1 MDCIDH
7 GVTENQ
13 TQLSDLHFHFHKEQ
27 EGGASDPHV
36 PPADSK
42 SWVCLNPS
50 VPTLPHLSAKI
61 GQVII
66 SFFSFLNS
74 FYFWL
79 CSVLVVALGLISRC
93 GLEAQLLYGTWDLI
107 FLTRD

>member
-1 MDCIDH
+1 M
-7 GVTENQ
+7 GSQRVK

-27 EGGASDPHV
+27 EGGASDLHV
-36 PPADSK
+36 LPTDSK

-50 VPTLPHLSAKI
+50 VPTLPHLSDKM

-66 SFFSFLNS
+66 SFLSFFIL

-79 CSVLVVALGLISRC
+79 CYVLVVALGLISNC
-93 GLEAQLLYGTWDLI
+93 GLEAQLLYGMWDLI